1 MGTVARCL
9 KSAPPCW
16 WLLLRGMETVTV
28 LGRAARRAVSYRAAG
43 RILPGHWR
51 VAQLLLAMMIAVLPA
66 LPVGQARAEAGSCTT
81 PANAIV
87 AENCQTGNPA
97 SEWDV
102 VGAGDESI
110 QGYATDISVNKG
122 QTVFFK
128 VKTGAND
135 YRLDIYRLG
144 YYGGQGARKITT
156 IQPSAALPQTQ
167 PSCLS
172 D

>member
-1 MGTVARCL
+1 
-9 KSAPPCW
+9 
-16 WLLLRGMETVTV
+16 METVTV
-28 LGRAARRAVSYRAAG
+28 LGRAARRAMSYRAPE

-51 VAQLLLAMMIAVLPA
+51 VGQIVLAMMIAALPMLPA
-66 LPVGQARAEAGSCTT
+66 EPARAQAGPCTS

-97 SEWDV
+97 SEWAI
-102 VGAGDESI
+102 VGAGDDSI

-122 QTVFFK
+122 QAVTFK
-128 VKTGAND
+128 VKTDAND

-156 IQPSAALPQTQ
+156 IQPSASLPQSQ

-172 D
+172 